1 MNKEN
6 YFIQQISK
14 DSKSVIGDDGAFI
27 DGFVYSQ
34 DAFFENAH
42 FKKEWF
48 TLEQIAIKS
57 MLVNI
62 SDAIAMNAKPI
73 YAILTVAI
81 PKCFTKNQL
90 KELANGFTKIAKK
103 YHISIIGGDTIA
115 NSKLD
120 ISVTI
125 ISKTKKP
132 IYRTGMKKGH
142 IIAYTGTLGE
152 SKKDLNRLFQNKPI
166 RKNSKFIKPILRDDF
181 FYKIA
186 NLTSSAMDISDGLF
200 FELERLS
207 KANRLGFKLF
217 DKIPKDIGTSGEEYE
232 MLFSFDKKHLQKIK
246 NLAKKYKVKLNII
259 GYSNRGKFIN
269 RYKNHHF

>member
-14 DSKSVIGDDGAFI
+14 DTKNIIGDDGAFI

-34 DAFFENAH
+34 DAFFENVH
-42 FKKEWF
+42 FKQEWF

-62 SDAIAMNAKPI
+62 SDAVAMNAKPL

-90 KELANGFTKIAKK
+90 KELANGFTKVAKK
-103 YHISIIGGDTIA
+103 YNISIIGGDTIA

-132 IYRTGMKKGH
+132 IYRTGMKKSH
-142 IIAYTGTLGE
+142 IIAYTGILGE

-166 RKNSKFIKPILRDDF
+166 KKDSKFIKPILRDKF

-207 KANRLGFKLF
+207 KANRLGFNLF

-246 NLAKKYKVKLNII
+246 NLAKKHKIKLNII
-259 GYSNRGKFIN
+259 GYSNRGKFTN

>member
-6 YFIQQISK
+6 YFIKQISK
-14 DSKSVIGDDGAFI
+14 DSKKFIGDDGAFI

-34 DAFFENAH
+34 DAFFENVH
-42 FKKEWF
+42 FKREWF

-62 SDAIAMNAKPI
+62 SDAVAMNAKPL

-90 KELANGFTKIAKK
+90 KELANGFTKVAKK
-103 YHISIIGGDTIA
+103 YNISIIGGDTIA

-132 IYRTGMKKGH
+132 IYRTGMKKNH
-142 IIAYTGTLGE
+142 IMAYTGTLGK
-152 SKKDLNRLFQNKPI
+152 SKKDLNKLFKNKSI
-166 RKNSKFIKPILRDDF
+166 NKDSKFIKPILRDDF

-186 NLTSSAMDISDGLF
+186 NLASSAMDISDGLF

-217 DKIPKDIGTSGEEYE
+217 NKIPKDIGTSGEEYE
-232 MLFSFDKKHLQKIK
+232 MLFSFNKTHLQKIK
-246 NLAKKYKVKLNII
+246 NLAKKYKIKLNII
-259 GYSNRGKFIN
+259 GYANRSKFTN